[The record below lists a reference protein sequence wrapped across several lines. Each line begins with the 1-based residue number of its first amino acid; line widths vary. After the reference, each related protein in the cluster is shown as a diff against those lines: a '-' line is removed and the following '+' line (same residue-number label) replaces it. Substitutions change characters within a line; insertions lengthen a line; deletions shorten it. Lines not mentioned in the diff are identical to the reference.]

1 MLKLHRREHRN
12 KTDHW
17 SKIILSYRHSLSF
30 SELFETWFPLD
41 WLIRYWNYNK
51 LEIFPYKL
59 LTLRIIENFVSII
72 RFKGV
77 QRSSFSHSS
86 PLLKKITIFAE
97 YTRKRKRSPSLDYID
112 ISSSRSRGAL
122 ILWIIGNRWKIEAD
136 PGEYPWND
144 FARSFY
150 LVPRLAEFG
159 TRPHGWQIVHT
170 SAQVPPQWPN

>member
-77 QRSSFSHSS
+77 QRSPFSHSPS
-86 PLLKKITIFAE
+86 LLKKITIFAE
-97 YTRKRKRSPSLDYID
+97 YNTKTKVITVARLHRYFLLPVTRSFNTLDYWESVENWSGSGW
-112 ISSSRSRGAL
+112 ISMERFR
-122 ILWIIGNRWKIEAD
+122 
-136 PGEYPWND
+136 
-144 FARSFY
+144 
-150 LVPRLAEFG
+150 
-159 TRPHGWQIVHT
+159 T
-170 SAQVPPQWPN
+170 